1 MKKLMFLLVVIIA
14 FNSAAQLAVHDEST
28 RQQLYLNAKAEI
40 AAIENSRKWLDLII
54 KHTGNTYNVSNSIE
68 KIVENFK
75 KEFGELAKKVGD
87 PKLIDTG
94 VNSTDGAKVVKNISL
109 QSIRNTV
116 KGGKEL
122 IAYDSEALYGDD
134 SQPEYKYHVA
144 ESAYINYE
152 TVLRENITAKR
163 SLIAKRGALAL
174 ALKSVRSLAETGKL
188 TTALQV
194 VNGKLATVQ
203 EQEQQAFNKLVAI
216 QIRNDQKEKLKAKTK
231 SKQIMMDFFNTDP
244 FANSTKDKDKK

>member
-1 MKKLMFLLVVIIA
+1 MKKIMFLLTGLIA
-14 FNSAAQLAVHDEST
+14 FNATAQLAVHDEST
-28 RQQLYLNAKAEI
+28 RQQLYMNARAEI

-68 KIVENFK
+68 KIIENFK
-75 KEFGELAKKVGD
+75 KEFGDFTKKVGD

-94 VNSTDGAKVVKNISL
+94 VSSTTGAKVIKNISL
-109 QSIRNTV
+109 LDIRNTV
-116 KGGKEL
+116 KDGKKL
-122 IAYDSEALYGDD
+122 IAYGSEALYGDD

-144 ESAYINYE
+144 ESAYVNYE
-152 TVLRENITAKR
+152 TVLRENITPKR

-174 ALKSVRSLAETGKL
+174 ALRSVRSLAETTKL

-194 VNGKLATVQ
+194 VNGKLATIQ

-216 QIRNDQKEKLKAKTK
+216 QIRNDQKEKLNAKAK
-231 SKQIMMDFFNTDP
+231 SKKIMLDFFNTDP
-244 FANSTKDKDKK
+244 FINSSTMDKK